1 MKGKMNGGEGEDGFT
16 LTHSCC
22 SYNDISKPVAA
33 YAAFKLTEEGK
44 MDFFSKRSPPP
55 RGRNTRI
62 DT

>member
-44 MDFFSKRSPPP
+44 MDFFFQAESPAS
-55 RGRNTRI
+55 GT
-62 DT
+62 